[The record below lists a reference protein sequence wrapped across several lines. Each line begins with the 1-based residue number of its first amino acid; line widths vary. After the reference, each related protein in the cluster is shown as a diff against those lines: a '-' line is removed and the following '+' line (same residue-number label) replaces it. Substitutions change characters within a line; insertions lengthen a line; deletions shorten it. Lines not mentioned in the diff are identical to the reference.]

1 MKVIHRRNGKQIN
14 TKNIIKVNYL
24 LLRTRII
31 NSDLIQ
37 LLNWLFL
44 YYNNSSRLRF
54 NYIFLIYIQPPICLN
69 NQDIL
74 LLMATAIDTS
84 KNMTENEMSYKII
97 NTNYLTKEWWCTRFT
112 TNKDNVGI
120 ILKI

>member
-1 MKVIHRRNGKQIN
+1 MTKHTQI
-14 TKNIIKVNYL
+14 IIKVNYL
-24 LLRTRII
+24 ILLTRKI
-31 NSDLIQ
+31 NSELIQ
-37 LLNWLFL
+37 LINWLFL

-54 NYIFLIYIQPPICLN
+54 NYIFLIYIQLPICLN
-69 NQDIL
+69 KQDIL

-84 KNMTENEMSYKII
+84 KNMAENDVSSKII
-97 NTNYLTKEWWCTRFT
+97 YSRYLTQEWWRTSFT